1 MTKYGTPAIASLTNE
16 AGVFP
21 TRYWKK
27 SSFEFF
33 EDISAESL
41 QKYVKRKTSCYARPV
56 ACGKIREVDGIKVEG
71 LKTKL
76 FLLSALCVIIMILN
90 LNQ

>member
-33 EDISAESL
+33 EDINAMLVQSL
-41 QKYVKRKTSCYARPV
+41 
-56 ACGKIREVDGIKVEG
+56 VE
-71 LKTKL
+71 K
-76 FLLSALCVIIMILN
+76 
-90 LNQ
+90 